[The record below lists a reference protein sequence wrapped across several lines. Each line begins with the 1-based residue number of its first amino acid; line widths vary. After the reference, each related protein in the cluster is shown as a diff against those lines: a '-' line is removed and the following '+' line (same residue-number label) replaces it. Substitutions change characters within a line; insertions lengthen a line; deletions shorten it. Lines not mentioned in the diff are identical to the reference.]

1 MSRLHPVYHVALLV
15 HRAIDDPPKFEHR
28 KVLPNSREERTIQE
42 AVKTLVYEE
51 GRPCFIIEKVVG
63 RRMVGNRRDYLVKWQ
78 GFDACENTHI
88 SRHDVASGGALQL
101 MKDYDA
107 AMLLAEESK

>member
-1 MSRLHPVYHVALLV
+1 M
-15 HRAIDDPPKFEHR
+15 
-28 KVLPNSREERTIQE
+28 
-42 AVKTLVYEE
+42 
-51 GRPCFIIEKVVG
+51 G

-78 GFDACENTHI
+78 GFDACENTYI

-107 AMLLAEESK
+107 AMLGAEASK